1 MFTFDRET
9 ATIVA
14 VVICIAASAYLFN
27 ELRKTKTDVE
37 GFKSALAE
45 KQQPVMFMGRP
56 PSMGAQVPLVPEP
69 EQEVEPE
76 SVTPVPVKPMTTRK
90 KVAEKESS
98 E

>member
-1 MFTFDRET
+1 MFAFDRET

-14 VVICIAASAYLFN
+14 IFICIAASAYLFN
-27 ELRKTKTDVE
+27 ELKKTKTDID

-56 PSMGAQVPLVPEP
+56 PMMGAPMASVPEP
-69 EQEVEPE
+69 EQDVEPE
-76 SVTPVPVKPMTTRK
+76 NPVPVKPMTTRK
-90 KVAEKESS
+90 KVSEKESS